1 MTQAQP
7 VFGMSDDQL
16 ASAPTVYTPNLFKDK
31 RVLISGAGS
40 GIGKASAWLYARLG
54 AKVILCGRNLDKLKT
69 AAYAM
74 SKAELDIE
82 IRQIDIRD
90 ANLVEQLFKDV
101 WQTFGGI
108 DILFNNAGGQFPKPA
123 IDISPNGWKAV
134 IDNNLNGT
142 WFMMQAAAKKWRD
155 QGVPGNIINMAT
167 VIDRGMLD
175 IAHTCAARA
184 GIIYTTKTV
193 AVEWAPLKIRVN
205 CVAPGVISSEGM
217 NTYALSAVESFSD
230 SNPMK
235 RFGTVWEVAE
245 LVGYLGSNASNFMTG
260 EVITLDGGGRYWGE
274 LWAHRKPDF
283 FSNINS

>member
-1 MTQAQP
+1 MTERQLA
-7 VFGMSDDQL
+7 FGMSDAQL
-16 ASAPTVYTPNLFKDK
+16 ASAPTVYSPELFKGK
-31 RVLISGAGS
+31 QILISGGGS

-54 AKVILCGRNLDKLKT
+54 AKVILCGRNMDKLQT
-69 AAYAM
+69 AAQVM
-74 SKAELDIE
+74 SKAQLDVE
-82 IRQIDIRD
+82 IRRIDIRNATFVD
-90 ANLVEQLFKDV
+90 QLFEDI
-101 WQTFGGI
+101 WQTLGGI

-142 WFMMQAAAKKWRD
+142 WFMMQAAAKKWRSH
-155 QGVPGNIINMAT
+155 GRPGNIINMTT
-167 VIDRGMLD
+167 VIDRGMFD

-193 AVEWAPLKIRVN
+193 AVEWAPFNIRVN
-205 CVAPGVISSEGM
+205 CIAPGVISSEGM
-217 NTYALSAVESFSD
+217 HAYDISAVESFTG

-274 LWAHRKPDF
+274 LWACQKPEF
-283 FSNINS
+283 FKNT

>member
-7 VFGMSDDQL
+7 VFGMSDTQL
-16 ASAPTVYTPNLFKDK
+16 ASAPTIYTPNLFKDK
-31 RVLISGAGS
+31 SVLISGAGS
-40 GIGKASAWLYARLG
+40 GIGKATAWLYARLG
-54 AKVILCGRNLDKLKT
+54 AKVILCGRNLDKLQT

-74 SKAELDIE
+74 SKAQLDIE

-90 ANLVEQLFKDV
+90 DNLVEQLFEDV

-142 WFMMQAAAKKWRD
+142 WFMMQAAAKKWRE
-155 QGVPGNIINMAT
+155 QGVAGNIINMAT

-274 LWAHRKPDF
+274 LWAHKKPEF
-283 FSNINS
+283 FSDIKI